1 VEALLAKARKSQIV
15 KNWIGLVRA
24 RLAAHRGEKPPTKA
38 AQIRALWPE
47 VEAALHGGHGTKKIC
62 AWLEEEAGIT
72 VGVTSLTS
80 YISRLRRQEHAG
92 RRVEAPPLDFVRAE
106 TRREPVLALKPTRP
120 LVASSSHTNRS
131 PLPPEDPL
139 AQAMRAVST
148 PAWVKQMGTGFMR
161 VGQMSGSQAV
171 CAMNT
176 IASMRSM
183 VLNYERP
190 VLETE
195 LPLDGSRFEGL
206 IPPVV
211 RHPVFAIRRR
221 PKRIFTLDQ
230 YCRSGILTGKADPLN
245 RLRRRENF
253 ADQLTGLSHVDVI
266 RAAIA
271 AKKNI
276 LTAGSTGSGKT
287 TFTNA
292 ILDGIADISPNDRV
306 ISIEDTTELQC
317 SVENYADLRAVG
329 SVTMLDCL
337 RACMRLKP
345 NRIVVGEV
353 RGAEAHT
360 MLKAWNTGHPGGAAT
375 VHANDALSGL
385 IRLEAWL
392 RKRPAL
398 LSSS

>member
-1 VEALLAKARKSQIV
+1 MSRSGWSERELISSKKDQIEMPDSATGQNEQSQRLGV
-15 KNWIGLVRA
+15 K
-24 RLAAHRGEKPPTKA
+24 
-38 AQIRALWPE
+38 
-47 VEAALHGGHGTKKIC
+47 
-62 AWLEEEAGIT
+62 
-72 VGVTSLTS
+72 
-80 YISRLRRQEHAG
+80 LRRELGDTILGLLDDDA
-92 RRVEAPPLDFVRAE
+92 VEDI
-106 TRREPVLALKPTRP
+106 VLNP
-120 LVASSSHTNRS
+120 
-131 PLPPEDPL
+131 D
-139 AQAMRAVST
+139 ST
-148 PAWVKQMGTGFMR
+148 LWVKRMGSGFTS

-195 LPLDGSRFEGL
+195 LPIDGSRFEGL

-230 YCRSGILTGKADPLN
+230 YCQSGILTGKADPLN

-253 ADQLTGLSHVDVI
+253 ADRLAGLSHADVI

-292 ILDGIADISPNDRV
+292 ILDGIADISPHDRV

-317 SVENYADLRAVG
+317 SVENYVDLRAVG

-345 NRIVVGEV
+345 SRIVVGEV

-385 IRLEAWL
+385 IRLESLVAEATSAPQQQL
-392 RKRPAL
+392 IAEAVDLVVFIDEEASLSAGRKVREVAL
-398 LSSS
+398 VTGYRDGRYQLEYV